1 MNKFSLLGIM
11 AAVGLLA
18 GCASPTDEIR
28 GMQPTGVSFTEA
40 LATEYRDFAL
50 FETDQMYDFGD
61 GRYFAQKGLAAA
73 DGEVVLPES
82 LENWDLPDSAIGDL
96 SAGRTRLVQ
105 LLDANGRTTAPG
117 LAAHAQARFDC
128 WVEQQEENHQAAHIA
143 ACREE
148 FLAALAELEIA
159 MAPEEE
165 EAVVVPIE
173 PEEFRIFFEF
183 DRYQL
188 ADSING
194 QEIIDQVLAEVQ
206 ELGMPAISLIGHADR
221 AGPGDYNFGLSLR
234 RADAVRQAL
243 IDGGVP
249 ADRISVAGRGEED
262 PLVPTADDVPLQENR
277 RVEILIQ

>member
-28 GMQPTGVSFTEA
+28 GVQPTGATFTQA

-50 FETDQMYDFGD
+50 FETDEMYDFGD
-61 GRYFAQKGLAAA
+61 GRYFARKGLAAA

-82 LENWDLPDSAIGDL
+82 LDEWNLPDSAISDL
-96 SAGRTRLVQ
+96 TAGRSRLVQ
-105 LLDANGRTTAPG
+105 LLDANGRTTAPE

-148 FLAALAELEIA
+148 FLAALAALETA

-165 EAVVVPIE
+165 EVVVVPVA
-173 PEEFRIFFEF
+173 PEEYRIFFEF
-183 DRYQL
+183 DRYEL
-188 ADSING
+188 NASING
-194 QEIIDQVLAEVQ
+194 QDIINQVLADVQ
-206 ELGMPAISLIGHADR
+206 ELGAPAISLIGHADR
-221 AGPGDYNFGLSLR
+221 AGPGEYNFGLSLR
-234 RADAVRQAL
+234 RADSVRQAL
-243 IDGGVP
+243 IEGGVP